1 MTVTPATE
9 KPIVLICS
17 TPVSGHI
24 IPMLAIA
31 KHLVDTGYDVC
42 FVSGSGYRR
51 EVEAL
56 GASFVAV
63 KGYGDFCDLTSWDLD
78 QESIQKA
85 LRMLNDEHPNRP
97 VILMTET
104 LNFGGLPTILGA
116 PGIRPQGSIVIGL
129 NPILL
134 TSVDHPPFGSGMP
147 PDSSPESR
155 KQNKLANEAQRKVFA
170 PAQAAYV
177 EALMSV
183 GAERPEAFL
192 LDAIYTLPDR
202 FVQMCTPS
210 VEYSRSDAPKTLRF
224 AGGYPTTRQQ
234 KEPVRPAWWNRVVLH
249 KTKKIV
255 FVCQGTASMDFDQL
269 VLPIM
274 AAFRER
280 TDITV
285 VIALGRK
292 YAALPSDARVPENC
306 IVEEYIP
313 YDDML
318 PYCDVFVTTGGY
330 GSFQRALIHGTP
342 LVMAGTT
349 EAKPET
355 AARGGWAG
363 VGLNLQTSYPTVRQL
378 GDAVDD
384 VLHDAKYKRRAL
396 EIQAEMSAQD
406 PMGVVMDT
414 IQELVE
420 DQHKGGR
427 VAASGGINGHWALNT
442 NK

>member
-1 MTVTPATE
+1 
-9 KPIVLICS
+9 
-17 TPVSGHI
+17 
-24 IPMLAIA
+24 
-31 KHLVDTGYDVC
+31 
-42 FVSGSGYRR
+42 
-51 EVEAL
+51 
-56 GASFVAV
+56 
-63 KGYGDFCDLTSWDLD
+63 
-78 QESIQKA
+78 
-85 LRMLNDEHPNRP
+85 MLNDEYPNRS

-274 AAFRER
+274 AAFQER

-313 YDDML
+313 YDDIL